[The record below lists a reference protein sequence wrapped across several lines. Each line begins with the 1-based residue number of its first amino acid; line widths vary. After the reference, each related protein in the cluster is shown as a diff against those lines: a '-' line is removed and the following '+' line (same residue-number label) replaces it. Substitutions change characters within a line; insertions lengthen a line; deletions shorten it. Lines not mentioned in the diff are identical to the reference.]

1 MSKVEREDFLMEDTR
16 IKVVCSDRVCEIL
29 KRAQER
35 YYKMYLRHDLTSEFL
50 LFILIEDGE
59 SLISQYMYNER
70 LFSCYIREKDLKC
83 CPIGEDEEDF

>member
-1 MSKVEREDFLMEDTR
+1 MSKVEREDFLMEDLR
-16 IKVVCSDRVCEIL
+16 MEDVCNDRVCEIL

-70 LFSCYIREKDLKC
+70 LFSMLPLEKK
-83 CPIGEDEEDF
+83 I

>member
-1 MSKVEREDFLMEDTR
+1 MSKVEREDFLMEDLR
-16 IKVVCSDRVCEIL
+16 MEDVCNDRVCEIL

-70 LFSCYIREKDLKC
+70 LFSCYIREK
-83 CPIGEDEEDF
+83 I